1 VRRLALLTI
10 VLAPSL
16 AAAFGAGISGYSGKP
31 PAKSCTECHSGGTAP
46 RALNW
51 NTPATMIAGSTATVS
66 VDIVSSAT
74 APLSA
79 GYDIASSDGTLDV
92 ISGAT
97 SSKAVNGEVTH
108 TRAIG
113 PAETLTAQARFTAPM
128 TPGVVTLF
136 VTALS
141 SNGSGTGGDGVASS
155 TRQITIEPPP
165 DLLGL
170 DLTGVD
176 LAEPPPD
183 LSGVDAVSGASS
195 HADMAGTKP
204 PPADEQRWACDCH
217 VAGHAAPTS
226 ALLPLLVAVALLGTS
241 LRRRRR

>member
-1 VRRLALLTI
+1 MNRLAALAI

-31 PAKSCTECHSGGTAP
+31 PAKSCTDCHSGGTAP
-46 RALNW
+46 TALNW

-79 GYDIASSDGTLDV
+79 GYDIAVSDGTLDV

-97 SSKAVNGEVTH
+97 SSKTLNGEVTH

-113 PAETLTAQARFTAPM
+113 PAATLTAQARFTAPA

-136 VTALS
+136 VTAIS
-141 SNGSGTGGDGVASS
+141 SNGSGASGDGTATS

-183 LSGVDAVSGASS
+183 LSGVDAITSAS
-195 HADMAGTKP
+195 HVDMAGTKP
-204 PPADEQRWACDCH
+204 PPADERRWACDCQ

-226 ALLPLLVAVALLGTS
+226 ALLPFLVAVALLGAS

>member
-1 VRRLALLTI
+1 

-16 AAAFGAGISGYSGKP
+16 AAAFGAGVNGYSGKP
-31 PAKSCTECHSGGTAP
+31 PEKSCTECHSGGTAP
-46 RALNW
+46 TALNW
-51 NTPATMIAGSTATVS
+51 NTPATMVAGSTATVS

-74 APLSA
+74 SPRSA
-79 GYDIASSDGTLDV
+79 GYDIAASDGTLDV

-97 SSKAVNGEVTH
+97 SSRVLSGEVTH
-108 TRAIG
+108 SRSIG
-113 PAETLTAQARFTAPM
+113 PAATLTAQARFTAPM
-128 TPGVVTLF
+128 TPGVITLF
-136 VTALS
+136 VTAIS
-141 SNGSGTGGDGVASS
+141 SNGSGSGGDGVLASK
-155 TRQITIEPPP
+155 RQITIEPPP

-183 LSGVDAVSGASS
+183 LAGVDAISSASQQ
-195 HADMAGTKP
+195 DMAGKK
-204 PPADEQRWACDCH
+204 PPADEQRWACDCQ